1 MTGAISVTELAETIL
16 NTEHVRVEN
25 FHFKSRNTC
34 EVFTSCSSLDIF
46 LEVCNCVHVHA
57 GCIICRLVQI
67 LSYLTGGTVI
77 NIYLARIHLS
87 TQIILTQVL
96 TAYIYTLVCMFTF
109 IYCRYTDLA
118 EELFQFCSENL
129 MYIII

>member
-1 MTGAISVTELAETIL
+1 MTGAITVTELADTIL

-67 LSYLTGGTVI
+67 LSYLTRGAVI

-96 TAYIYTLVCMFTF
+96 TA
-109 IYCRYTDLA
+109 
-118 EELFQFCSENL
+118 
-129 MYIII
+129 

>member
-1 MTGAISVTELAETIL
+1 MTGAITVTELADTIL

-67 LSYLTGGTVI
+67 LSYLTRGAVI

-96 TAYIYTLVCMFTF
+96 TAYIYTHL
-109 IYCRYTDLA
+109 YA
-118 EELFQFCSENL
+118 CSL
-129 MYIII
+129 SSIADTLT